1 MATII
6 HIEATSDF
14 LLYTKFVVI
23 LLVPLLTTMQLFDDI
38 LLFALV
44 IATLMSLVA
53 IVVTTNLI

>member
-6 HIEATSDF
+6 HIEATFDS